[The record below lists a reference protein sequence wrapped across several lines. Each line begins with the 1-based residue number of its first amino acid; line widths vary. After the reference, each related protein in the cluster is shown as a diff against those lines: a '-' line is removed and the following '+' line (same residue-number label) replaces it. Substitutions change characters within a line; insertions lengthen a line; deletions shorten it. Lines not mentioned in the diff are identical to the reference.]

1 MKEEKII
8 FPSSGIRLEG
18 LMSIN
23 EALSAKGG
31 VVLCH
36 PHPQHGGDMHNPV
49 IVSGVQGA
57 SEAGLSTLRFN
68 FRGVGESEGRF
79 ADGIGEREDVQA
91 AVDCLN
97 ATFGERVHSLILFG
111 YSFGAWAGIPVAVR
125 DGRIHGMVVVAP
137 PLEMY
142 DFGFLKGCK
151 KNKRI
156 VAGSQD
162 AFCPLPLLEKWYQ
175 SLEEPKSLTIIEG
188 ADHFFFSHH
197 RSLILPFKEI
207 FKTVSQENL

>member
-1 MKEEKII
+1 MREEKII
-8 FPSSGIRLEG
+8 FPSSGINLEG
-18 LMSIN
+18 LISIN

-49 IVSGVQGA
+49 IASGVQGA
-57 SEAGLSTLRFN
+57 SDAGLSTLRFN
-68 FRGVGESEGRF
+68 FRGVGESEGGH
-79 ADGIGEREDVQA
+79 ADGIGEQEDVHA

-97 ATFGERVHSLILFG
+97 ATFGERAHSLILLG
-111 YSFGAWAGIPVAVR
+111 YSFGAWAGMPVAVR
-125 DGRIHGMVVVAP
+125 DRRIHGMVFVAP

-162 AFCPLPLLEKWYQ
+162 LFCPLPALEDWYRQ
-175 SLEEPKSLTIIEG
+175 LEEPKSLTLIRG

-197 RSLILPFKEI
+197 RSLILPFKE
-207 FKTVSQENL
+207 FFQTVSQENL